1 MISVVIP
8 AFNEAEGVG
17 QTVEEVVAALAGER
31 ESEILV
37 VDDGSSDDTAEIAER
52 AGATLLR
59 HPHNGGYGKSLKD
72 GIRAARH
79 DTIVICDAD
88 GSYPPEAIPELV
100 TAYRSDGFDMVV
112 GARQNYR
119 DSLWKA
125 PLRRVL
131 KWLVE
136 YTVGRRVPDVNS
148 GLRVFSRE
156 AVLPF
161 LPTLSDSFSFT
172 TSLTLAYMM
181 SRRFVAYR
189 PVPYRRRRG
198 ASKVRLLRDSLRTL
212 QYIVQAVLY
221 YNPLKIFILLSALCL
236 LLALAGGLLRL
247 GSGSAF
253 GLWLGVGGLLTAVLV
268 FCLGLLAELLK
279 QILDRARA

>member
-1 MISVVIP
+1 MISVVVP
-8 AFNEAEGVG
+8 AYNEAEGVA
-17 QTVEEVVAALAGER
+17 QTVAEIVTALAAEDGC
-31 ESEILV
+31 EILV
-37 VDDGSSDDTAEIAER
+37 VDDGSDDGTGRAAEE

-59 HPHNGGYGKSLKD
+59 HPHNAGYGKSLKD

-88 GSYPPEAIPELV
+88 GSYPAEAIAELLA
-100 TAYRSDGFDMVV
+100 AYREGFDMVV
-112 GARQNYR
+112 GARRSYR

-125 PLRRVL
+125 PLRRIL

-136 YTVGRRVPDVNS
+136 YTVGRRTPDVNS

-156 AVLPF
+156 TILPY

-181 SRRFVAYR
+181 SHRFVAYR
-189 PVPYRRRRG
+189 PIAYRQRRG
-198 ASKVRLLRDSLRTL
+198 SSKVRLVRDSLRTL

-221 YNPLKIFILLSALCL
+221 YNPLKIFILLSVLCL
-236 LLALAGGLLRL
+236 ALALAGGVLRYSL
-247 GSGSAF
+247 GSPA
-253 GLWLGVGGLLTAVLV
+253 GLWLGVGGLLAAVLV
-268 FCLGLLAELLK
+268 FSLGLLADLLK
-279 QILDRARA
+279 QILDRART